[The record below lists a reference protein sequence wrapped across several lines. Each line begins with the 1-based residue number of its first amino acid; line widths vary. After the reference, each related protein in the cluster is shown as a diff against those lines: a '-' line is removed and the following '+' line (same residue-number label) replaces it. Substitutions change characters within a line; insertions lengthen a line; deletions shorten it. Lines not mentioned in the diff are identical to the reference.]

1 MVFSPLALRHCHPY
15 LLPSRATRA
24 KKQRARDRQSLVTSQ
39 RWSAFHATARPGR
52 LGVEYYTVTIDATFH
67 LFSVVPFKF
76 YHWLLRT
83 CLTHTSRGGVKR
95 CQSCCVVCLPCTR
108 PQSPASSH
116 LKPDGPTINQQLS
129 GSKVQIGGLKYL
141 HFMGHLAPSSLLV
154 LIPPSTL
161 SVPATRKIYNAS
173 LQAERYPQA
182 TPQFPRLSTRTSI
195 GFPGLTDPIQA
206 EACSRGRQ
214 QADFRTQ
221 GWGLCQRLSSQGW
234 IRLAWGQ

>member
-1 MVFSPLALRHCHPY
+1 MVFQKCSCSTIAETSRCTVPPCRTTAMVFSPLALRHCHPY

-116 LKPDGPTINQQLS
+116 LKPDGPSQFCFSLRVMVS
-129 GSKVQIGGLKYL
+129 
-141 HFMGHLAPSSLLV
+141 HFYTVG
-154 LIPPSTL
+154 
-161 SVPATRKIYNAS
+161 
-173 LQAERYPQA
+173 
-182 TPQFPRLSTRTSI
+182 
-195 GFPGLTDPIQA
+195 
-206 EACSRGRQ
+206 
-214 QADFRTQ
+214 
-221 GWGLCQRLSSQGW
+221 
-234 IRLAWGQ
+234 